1 MLFNMKKNI
10 FCHIPNHRKQNK
22 KNKANYKF
30 CFIVANNNQ
39 NKKKSKEW
47 VNIHLHR
54 LKVYLKD
61 NLKYRQ

>member
-1 MLFNMKKNI
+1 MLFNMKKISFVISQIIGN
-10 FCHIPNHRKQNK
+10 KTK